1 MMFNTTDAGSSKDNN
16 SNKDVAM
23 SDTSQSGTY
32 DKSYTE
38 KNLHPAVYP
47 INDTSEVLFFE
58 DSILGN
64 FCSFYIK
71 SVIDVV
77 DSTRKPENFTSL
89 FKNEDDKAILVVNGS
104 KVKLASKISDGDLM
118 LPTSMGIFKKSDRT
132 FLLIKMNLVSSMGG
146 DYWYNLLLELDS
158 TAHVISQKGIETTGE
173 IAFSRVIQGIK

>member
-1 MMFNTTDAGSSKDNN
+1 MMVDTTNAGSKHN
-16 SNKDVAM
+16 SSNTDVAM
-23 SDTSQSGTY
+23 STTSQSGTY
-32 DKSYTE
+32 DKTYTE

-58 DSILGN
+58 DSIQGN
-64 FCSFYIK
+64 FCSLYIK

-77 DSTRKPENFTSL
+77 DSTRKTGNFSSL
-89 FKNEDDKAILVVNGS
+89 FKNENDQAILVVNGS
-104 KVKLASKISDGDLM
+104 KVRLTSKITDGDLM
-118 LPTSMGIFKKSDRT
+118 LPTSMGTFNRSGRT

-173 IAFSRVIQGIK
+173 IAFSQVIQGIK